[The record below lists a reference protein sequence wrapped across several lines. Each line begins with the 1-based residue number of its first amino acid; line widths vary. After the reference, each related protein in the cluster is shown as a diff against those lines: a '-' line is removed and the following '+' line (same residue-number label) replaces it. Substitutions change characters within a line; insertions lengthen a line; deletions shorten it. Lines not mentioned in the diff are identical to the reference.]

1 MTQQSIFITGTDTG
15 VGKTTITA
23 ALTLALQHQGYS
35 VGVLKPIETGVN
47 GKPLEHSDTERLRH
61 LLSPPPPFDA
71 MCMYPFPQPLAPLA
85 AARALGTT
93 IDLSQIH
100 SRIKALSQQYSFLL
114 VEGAGG
120 LFTPITPEHTI
131 RDLIA
136 LLTIP
141 CLIVGH
147 TDLGGVNHCL
157 LTIEALRHRGIP
169 VSGIVLNE
177 ARSQSANAIV
187 HQQRES
193 TVELIREWTSVPVFG
208 PIGYTQT
215 VETSWQEGM
224 NTLSQ
229 NSEIHRLVTHLIE
242 TEIDSR

>member
-1 MTQQSIFITGTDTG
+1 MTQQSIFITGTDTR

-23 ALTLALQHQGYS
+23 ALILALQEQGYS
-35 VGVLKPIETGVN
+35 VGVLKPIESGVN
-47 GKPLEHSDTERLRH
+47 VTHLDHSDTERLRH
-61 LLSPPPPFDA
+61 LFSPPPHFDA
-71 MCMYPFPQPLAPLA
+71 VCMYPFPQPLAPLA

-93 IDLSQIH
+93 IDLSRIH
-100 SRIKALSQQYSFLL
+100 SRIHALSQENSFLL

-120 LFTPITPEHTI
+120 LFTPITPKHTI

-157 LTIEALRHRGIP
+157 LTIEALRHKGIP
-169 VSGIVLNE
+169 VRGIVLNE
-177 ARSQSANAIV
+177 TRSESANARA
-187 HQQRES
+187 HQQRKS
-193 TVELIREWTSVPVFG
+193 TVELIREWTSIPVFG
-208 PIGYTQT
+208 PIGYSQAI
-215 VETSWQEGM
+215 ETSWREGM
-224 NTLSQ
+224 NALRE